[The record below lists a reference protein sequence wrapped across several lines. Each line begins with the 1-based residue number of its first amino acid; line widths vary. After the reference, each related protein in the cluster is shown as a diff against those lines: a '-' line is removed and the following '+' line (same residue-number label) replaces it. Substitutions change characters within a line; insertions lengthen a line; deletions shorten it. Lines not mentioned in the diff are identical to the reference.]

1 MTPEKIAALLSTT
14 HVAIVGVNRV
24 DGGPQLT
31 PVRFF
36 WDGETFYFSTTTDRA
51 KFANIKR
58 NASITLIVEDPEGYI
73 AAYGKAEI
81 METGFTDLVRPIIE
95 KYMPD
100 RIEAGMAI
108 VTQPNRVL
116 ILLRPERLL
125 GNEDALQFAQA
136 TGSRHD

>member
-1 MTPEKIAALLSTT
+1 MTPEKIAALLSKT
-14 HVAIVGVNRV
+14 HVAIVGVNRA

-36 WDGETFYFSTTTDRA
+36 WDGEIFYFSTTTARA
-51 KFANIKR
+51 KYANIKR
-58 NASITLIVEDPEGYI
+58 NPAITLMVEDPEGYI

-81 METGFTDLVRPIIE
+81 IETGFTDLVRPIIE

-100 RIEAGMAI
+100 RIEVGMAI

-116 ILLRPERLL
+116 VLLRPERLL
-125 GNEDALQFAQA
+125 GNEDALQFAQT

>member
-1 MTPEKIAALLSTT
+1 MTPEKIAALLSRP
-14 HVAIVGVNRV
+14 HVAIVGVNRAN
-24 DGGPQLT
+24 GGPQLT

-51 KFANIKR
+51 KYTNIRR
-58 NASITLIVEDPEGYI
+58 NPSITLMVDDPLGYI
-73 AAYGKAEI
+73 VAYGEAEI
-81 METGFTDLVRPIIE
+81 IETEFTELVRPIIE

-116 ILLRPERLL
+116 VLLRPERLL
-125 GNEDALQFAQA
+125 GNDDALQFAQA
-136 TGSRHD
+136 TNSRHD

>member
-1 MTPEKIAALLSTT
+1 MTPEKIAALLSKT
-14 HVAIVGVNRV
+14 HVAIVGVNRA

-36 WDGETFYFSTTTDRA
+36 WDGDAFCFSTTTDRA
-51 KFANIKR
+51 KYANIKR
-58 NASITLIVEDPEGYI
+58 NPLITLMVEDPEGYI

-81 METGFTDLVRPIIE
+81 IETGFTDLVRPIIE

-100 RIEAGMAI
+100 RIEVGMAI

-116 ILLRPERLL
+116 VLLRPERLL

>member
-1 MTPEKIAALLSTT
+1 MTPEKIAALLSKT
-14 HVAIVGVNRV
+14 HVAIVGVNRAN
-24 DGGPQLT
+24 GGPQLT

-51 KFANIKR
+51 KYANIKR
-58 NASITLIVEDPEGYI
+58 NPSITLMVDDPLGYI
-73 AAYGKAEI
+73 VAYGEAEI
-81 METGFTDLVRPIIE
+81 IETGFTDLVRPIIE

-108 VTQPNRVL
+108 ATQPNRVL
-116 ILLRPERLL
+116 VLLRPERLL
-125 GNEDALQFAQA
+125 GNEDALQFAQT

>member
-1 MTPEKIAALLSTT
+1 MTPEKIAALLSKT
-14 HVAIVGVNRV
+14 HVAIVGVNRAN
-24 DGGPQLT
+24 GGPQLT

-36 WDGETFYFSTTTDRA
+36 WDGETFSFSTTTDRA
-51 KFANIKR
+51 KYANIKR
-58 NASITLIVEDPEGYI
+58 NPAITLMVEDPEGYI

-81 METGFTDLVRPIIE
+81 IETGFTNLVRPIIE

-116 ILLRPERLL
+116 VLLRPERLL

-136 TGSRHD
+136 TGSRHN